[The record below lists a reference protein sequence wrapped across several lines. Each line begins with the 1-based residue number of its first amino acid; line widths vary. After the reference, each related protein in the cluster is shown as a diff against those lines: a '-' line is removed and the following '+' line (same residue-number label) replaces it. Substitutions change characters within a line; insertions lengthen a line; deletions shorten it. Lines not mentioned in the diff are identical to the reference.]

1 MKPCGEG
8 RIRTQTQDSWDK
20 KWPQNSFNGWVF
32 LKYPKKTKTPKQEP
46 RIQIQDYK
54 EAHTQKKKRAHSI
67 GDDNKYTHGN
77 ERKGNRWEIQ
87 QQQIKNN
94 ETGEV
99 KLETRDKRLPK

>member
-1 MKPCGEG
+1 MEKAGLGP
-8 RIRTQTQDSWDK
+8 RRRTHETRND
-20 KWPQNSFNGWVF
+20 
-32 LKYPKKTKTPKQEP
+32 LKTALMVESSLNTPKKPKPLNRSQEYKSRTIRKHTHTK
-46 RIQIQDYK
+46 
-54 EAHTQKKKRAHSI
+54 KKKRAHSI

>member
-1 MKPCGEG
+1 MEKAGLG
-8 RIRTQTQDSWDK
+8 LRRRTHETRND
-20 KWPQNSFNGWVF
+20 
-32 LKYPKKTKTPKQEP
+32 LKRALVVESSLN
-46 RIQIQDYK
+46 
-54 EAHTQKKKRAHSI
+54 TQKTQKTLNRSQEYKSRTIRKHTKKRAHSI

-99 KLETRDKRLPK
+99 KLATRDKRLPK

>member
-1 MKPCGEG
+1 MVESSLN
-8 RIRTQTQDSWDK
+8 T
-20 KWPQNSFNGWVF
+20 
-32 LKYPKKTKTPKQEP
+32 PKKPKTPKQEP

-54 EAHTQKKKRAHSI
+54 EAHTQKKKRARSI

>member
-1 MKPCGEG
+1 MVESSLN
-8 RIRTQTQDSWDK
+8 TQ
-20 KWPQNSFNGWVF
+20 
-32 LKYPKKTKTPKQEP
+32 KKTKTPKQEP

-54 EAHTQKKKRAHSI
+54 EAHTKKKKKRAHSI